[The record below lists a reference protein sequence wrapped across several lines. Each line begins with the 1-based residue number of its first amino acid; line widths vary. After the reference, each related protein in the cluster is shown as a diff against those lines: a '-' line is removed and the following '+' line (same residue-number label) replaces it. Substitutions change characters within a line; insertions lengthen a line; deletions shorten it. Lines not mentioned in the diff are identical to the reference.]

1 MTQKYDWDTI
11 RDRFESGETSG
22 AISRSMGG
30 YPTRQGIEKRAKRE
44 GWLKISKDAK
54 EAARN
59 LPSTQNPTFPRAPS
73 DELGYKS
80 PENAARILTAFER
93 GATPKIAAGAVGLT
107 LEQLKNW
114 MEKDHQFAME
124 IMSRAAQNA
133 GDLLSKVQDAED
145 LKYLKW
151 LLERDPFSRE
161 EFGARQTKND
171 MPKFIL
177 NIHRDPV
184 VAD

>member
-1 MTQKYDWDTI
+1 MTDRYDWNAI
-11 RDRFESGETSG
+11 RDRYEAGETSG
-22 AISRSMGG
+22 AISRSLGG

-59 LPSTQNPTFPRAPS
+59 LPSIKNPTFPRAPS
-73 DELGYKS
+73 NELGYKS

-93 GATPKIAAGAVGLT
+93 GSTPKIAAGTVGLT
-107 LEQLKNW
+107 LEQLKRW
-114 MEKDHQFAME
+114 MEKDHQFTME

-133 GDLLSKVQDAED
+133 GELLSKVLDAED

-151 LLERDPFSRE
+151 LLERGPFSRE
-161 EFGARQTKND
+161 EFGPRQTMND

-184 VAD
+184 VTD